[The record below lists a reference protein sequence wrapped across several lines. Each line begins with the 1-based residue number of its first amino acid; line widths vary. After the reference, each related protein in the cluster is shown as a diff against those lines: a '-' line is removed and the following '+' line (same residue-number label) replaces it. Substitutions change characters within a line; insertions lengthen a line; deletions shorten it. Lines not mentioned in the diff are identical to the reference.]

1 MTRMF
6 SLLQSNKDKLVCVYI
21 NLIYLFYILQL
32 SKINEIWIKLILLL
46 TYLMFPFVLVGK
58 KIDIKK
64 IILIGLIC
72 CSVYAITRFD
82 SRYLTITTIFFVL
95 WKEDI
100 SYLFKS
106 LMITSTISLCVS
118 ILIGI
123 NHINGLCIG
132 MGLLTYLLFLST
144 SFQNIRI
151 YIFILIVVD
160 ILLFGFIR
168 AGQAIICINFCFI
181 LMLLLKT
188 SKKSHVPNNKIW
200 SNSFLLC
207 GGLNIYLALSIHNY
221 GLLYLNKILPNSFN
235 AFIENLL
242 NRIDSL
248 MSYRLSLSNIS
259 LNLFGFKLYGNVLN
273 PDHIQ
278 LKGSYFNVDSGYL
291 QILQGQGL
299 IMLILILILLTIIM
313 FYFCQIHRWDL
324 IIIGITISLWAINED
339 ILISPIGNI
348 LWLYLPQAIL
358 YLKDNYIRKGVKTNV

>member
-1 MTRMF
+1 M
-6 SLLQSNKDKLVCVYI
+6 
-21 NLIYLFYILQL
+21 
-32 SKINEIWIKLILLL
+32 
-46 TYLMFPFVLVGK
+46 
-58 KIDIKK
+58 
-64 IILIGLIC
+64 
-72 CSVYAITRFD
+72 
-82 SRYLTITTIFFVL
+82 
-95 WKEDI
+95 
-100 SYLFKS
+100 
-106 LMITSTISLCVS
+106 
-118 ILIGI
+118 
-123 NHINGLCIG
+123 
-132 MGLLTYLLFLST
+132 
-144 SFQNIRI
+144 
-151 YIFILIVVD
+151 
-160 ILLFGFIR
+160 
-168 AGQAIICINFCFI
+168 
-181 LMLLLKT
+181 
-188 SKKSHVPNNKIW
+188 
-200 SNSFLLC
+200 
-207 GGLNIYLALSIHNY
+207 NIYLALSIHNY

-259 LNLFGFKLYGNVLN
+259 LNLFGFKLYANVLN